1 MTFDGG
7 PTIIGH
13 RGLGGGAGENTLASL
28 LGAVE
33 AGLSWVEID
42 VQRTADDRLILAHDP
57 VDEAGAF
64 HVDTAAASG
73 ALTLEE
79 VFSALPP
86 HVGVDV
92 DVKTILEDALDPRT
106 APLLKDVL
114 KAEAQRRPLIVTSFD
129 PSVLLALDGTGIPR
143 GLLTWLWF
151 PIGHAIAAASGLG
164 LEAVAL
170 HTASCDP
177 TPKAR
182 PFPDCVETAHKSG
195 LQVIVWTPKPES
207 LTPYLAADALVVDD
221 VPGTLKALAR

>member
-1 MTFDGG
+1 MMFDGG

-13 RGLGGGAGENTLASL
+13 RGLGGGEGENTLASL

-42 VQRTADDRLILAHDP
+42 VQRTADDRLVLAHDP
-57 VDEAGAF
+57 VAEDGTF
-64 HVDTAAASG
+64 HVDALAG
-73 ALTLEE
+73 DRLTLEE
-79 VFSALPP
+79 VFAALPP
-86 HVGVDV
+86 EVGVDV
-92 DVKTILEDALDPRT
+92 DVKTVLEDALDPRT

-114 KAEAQRRPLIVTSFD
+114 KEEARRRPLVVTSFD

-151 PIGHAIAAASGLG
+151 PIGHAIASASGLG
-164 LEAVAL
+164 LEGIAL

-182 PFPDCVETAHKSG
+182 PFADCVDIAHKAG
-195 LQVIVWTPKPES
+195 LEVIVWTPKPDALEG
-207 LTPYLAADALVVDD
+207 YLPADALVVDD
-221 VPGTLKALAR
+221 VPGTLRALGR